1 MDAYTPFSAVGSIV
15 AGVICLTV
23 FFTLWGIVSK
33 KISGDQLDVG
43 KELQI
48 SELKDKSVNVYFK
61 SGAKLEGVIMVGYC
75 STHHDAPYDFK
86 QLLILKDKTEKRY
99 YARISEI
106 QHFEQVIED
115 ILSRED
121 NSPI

>member
-15 AGVICLTV
+15 AGVICLTI

-33 KISGDQLDVG
+33 KIGGDQLDVG
-43 KELQI
+43 KDIQI
-48 SELKDKSVNVYFK
+48 SELKNKFVNVYFK
-61 SGAKLEGVIMVGYC
+61 SGSKLDDVMLVGYC
-75 STHHDAPYDFK
+75 STHHEAPYDFK

-106 QHFEQVIED
+106 QYFEQVMDDTTPEQE
-115 ILSRED
+115 S
-121 NSPI
+121 

>member
-15 AGVICLTV
+15 AGVICLTI

-33 KISGDQLDVG
+33 KISGDKLDVG
-43 KELQI
+43 KDMQI

-61 SGAKLEGVIMVGYC
+61 SGSKIEDVILVGYC
-75 STHHDAPYDFK
+75 STHHEAPYDFK

-106 QHFEQVIED
+106 QYFEQVDGMMSE
-115 ILSRED
+115 
-121 NSPI
+121 